1 MRAPLHGYVVLPVHA
16 FGEVERWPGEDQ
28 LIVGEGDQA
37 EVTVKAG
44 LFLSLK
50 YELASTHFGAS

>member
-1 MRAPLHGYVVLPVHA
+1 VRAPLHGYVVLPVHA
-16 FGEVERWPGEDQ
+16 LGEVEGWAGEDE

-44 LFLSLK
+44 LFLSLQ
-50 YELASTHFGAS
+50 YELASTH